1 MNHLDRRAFLASG
14 AAAGLPSLPT
24 STQPWSLNPEQPGLT
39 KNTAFAIN
47 IEMWRF
53 GKRTRAER
61 IREVAKLGFKF
72 VEFWGRP
79 SDQEIQDL
87 RVACDETGVKITQF
101 TGFGGW
107 AWQGAICNPKA
118 EERNHAK
125 FVEEVKTSCAVAKA
139 LDIPMMTI
147 ICGNEVPDVSLEA
160 MHNSVIKGLKQA
172 APICEEQGIM
182 MICEPMNTRVDH
194 RGHCFYGSEHPVRIC
209 REVNSPMC
217 KLNWDVYHMQ
227 IMEGDL
233 CRRLREGWD
242 QVGYVQIADN
252 PGRQEPGTGE
262 IAYWRVYQE
271 LKALGYN
278 KPVGVEANPSG
289 PEREAAIRLAES
301 DNWSS

>member
-61 IREVAKLGFKF
+61 IRKVAELGFKF

-79 SDQEIQDL
+79 SEQEIQDL

-118 EERNHAK
+118 EDRNHAK

-139 LDIPMMTI
+139 FDISMMTI
-147 ICGNEVPDVSLEA
+147 ICGNGVPD
-160 MHNSVIKGLKQA
+160 
-172 APICEEQGIM
+172 
-182 MICEPMNTRVDH
+182 
-194 RGHCFYGSEHPVRIC
+194 
-209 REVNSPMC
+209 
-217 KLNWDVYHMQ
+217 
-227 IMEGDL
+227 
-233 CRRLREGWD
+233 
-242 QVGYVQIADN
+242 
-252 PGRQEPGTGE
+252 
-262 IAYWRVYQE
+262 AYW
-271 LKALGYN
+271 
-278 KPVGVEANPSG
+278 KPCTT
-289 PEREAAIRLAES
+289 R
-301 DNWSS
+301 SSKVSSKPPQSAKSRAS

>member
-14 AAAGLPSLPT
+14 AVAGLPSLPT
-24 STQPWSLNPEQPGLT
+24 STQTWSLNPEQPGLT

-61 IREVAKLGFKF
+61 IRKVAELGFKF

-79 SDQEIQDL
+79 GEQEIQDL

-118 EERNHAK
+118 EDRNHAK

-262 IAYWRVYQE
+262 IAYWRFYQE

>member
-1 MNHLDRRAFLASG
+1 MSDLDRRAFLAAGS
-14 AAAGLPSLPT
+14 AFGLPAVHSESWIFDPA
-24 STQPWSLNPEQPGLT
+24 QPGRT
-39 KNTAFAIN
+39 KNTDFAIN

-61 IREVAKLGFKF
+61 IRKVAELGFKF

-79 SDQEIQDL
+79 SEQEIQDL

-107 AWQGAICNPKA
+107 GWQGAICNPKA
-118 EERNHAK
+118 EDRNHTK
-125 FVEEVKTSCAVAKA
+125 FVEEVKSSCAVAKA
-139 LDIPMMTI
+139 LNIPMMTI

-160 MHNSVIKGLKQA
+160 MHNSVIKGLKRA
-172 APICEEQGIM
+172 APVCEDQNVM

-194 RGHCFYGSEHPVRIC
+194 RGHCFYGSEHPVKIC
-209 REVNSPMC
+209 REVDSPMC

-252 PGRQEPGTGE
+252 PGRKEPGTGE
-262 IAYWRVYQE
+262 IAYWRGYQE
-271 LKALGYN
+271 LKALGYS

-289 PEREAAIRLAES
+289 PEIEAAIRLAES
-301 DNWSS
+301 DNWSD